1 MSHSA
6 REIINHLGKDW
17 VCRDSKTAVSA
28 EQILTI
34 FESLDKV
41 LPEKVQCYFFPVSN
55 SINSAVLFLYFIS
68 RNINFF
74 IGKETEKEVPGFCD
88 KVIRFSGS
96 TFEGEIPHA
105 IEVSDHHDEVNAQ
118 VLIPDHGIVILKSSG
133 TTGSP
138 KFVKYQLPA
147 MMLNAGKVANTF
159 SMGPETRILVPVP
172 INHMFGLGVGFLPA
186 IIAGSSIYLLG
197 NSNVVNIN
205 EAIKSFKPDLALIVP
220 TIGKMLIKLNKNLPF
235 KPLFICAG
243 DKLGQDLYLEFER
256 NVAKMINL
264 YGCTELGTIA
274 TSPVNGTIE
283 ERMDGSMQAIENVEI
298 MVENG
303 TKGELLCKQD
313 AGFDGYIDSSGRNVT
328 IYERDSW
335 YRTKDMGQIHPQN
348 KFSVLDRVDQFV
360 NRSGFLTSVKEI
372 ESAIEGLVE
381 EVEQV
386 IVVIDEAENVLG
398 KSLTVFCKVTDQDI
412 IDADRIKRICLQ
424 SMERHLVPERF
435 FLLEQLP
442 LLGNGKPD
450 RLSLKR
456 ISHDRQNSI
465 RTEN

>member
-6 REIINHLGKDW
+6 KEIIDHLGKDW
-17 VCRDSKTAVSA
+17 LCRDSKNMVSA

-41 LPEKVQCYFFPVSN
+41 FSEKAQCYFFPVSN
-55 SINSAVLFLYFIS
+55 SINSAVVFLYFIS
-68 RNINFF
+68 RNVNFF

-88 KVIRFSGS
+88 KIIRFPGP
-96 TFEGEIPHA
+96 TFQDGIPDA

-118 VLIPDHGIVILKSSG
+118 LLIPNYGIVILKSSG

-138 KFVKYQLPA
+138 KFVKYQLSA
-147 MMLNAGKVANTF
+147 MMLNARKVVNRF
-159 SMGPETRILVPVP
+159 SMGQETSILVPVP

-186 IIAGSSIYLLG
+186 IIAGSPIYLLG
-197 NSNVVNIN
+197 NSNVININ
-205 EAIKSFKPDLALIVP
+205 EAIKSFKPNLALIVP
-220 TIGKMLIKLNKNLPF
+220 TIGKMLIKLNKNFPF

-243 DKLGQDLYLEFER
+243 DKLSQDLYIEFET
-256 NVAKMINL
+256 NVAKLINL

-298 MVENG
+298 KVENG
-303 TKGELLCKQD
+303 TKGEILCMQD
-313 AGFDGYIDSSGRNVT
+313 AGFDGYIDNSGRNIST
-328 IYERDSW
+328 YQRDSW

-360 NRSGFLTSVKEI
+360 NRSGFLTSVKEV
-372 ESAIEGLVE
+372 ESAIEGLIE
-381 EVEQV
+381 EVEQA
-386 IVVIDEAENVLG
+386 IVVIDEDENVLG
-398 KSLTVFCKVTDQDI
+398 KALTVFCKVTDQHR
-412 IDADRIKRICLQ
+412 IDADRIKRTCLQ

-456 ISHDRQNSI
+456 ISYDRQNSS
-465 RTEN
+465 RKEN